1 MEDAGADSA
10 TSELNGQD
18 FHGRPLTVNEA
29 RERPRRGGGGGGGD
43 SLVIEPYPSADPIIL
58 TGSHPRPGSQSAHI
72 SASLTRDHEP
82 ELRQIDYRRAALS

>member
-1 MEDAGADSA
+1 MKKLYVGNLPWSAAEADLEALFSAHGEVHSCAIISDRDTGRSRGFGFIEMEDAGADSA

-43 SLVIEPYPSADPIIL
+43 
-58 TGSHPRPGSQSAHI
+58 RW
-72 SASLTRDHEP
+72 
-82 ELRQIDYRRAALS
+82 